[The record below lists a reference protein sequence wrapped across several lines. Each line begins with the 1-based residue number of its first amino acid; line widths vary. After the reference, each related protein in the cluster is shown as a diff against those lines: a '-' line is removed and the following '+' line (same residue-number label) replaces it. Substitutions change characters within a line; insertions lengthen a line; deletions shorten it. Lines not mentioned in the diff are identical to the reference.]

1 MNLLEVLISFIS
13 VFRDSQYKTHVFK
26 KKKIHYIF
34 KYIYS
39 VHKFKFRRHSVF
51 RHSKP
56 VSRLLISVLI
66 FNQSNSCIERNYKI
80 LYKKKKKKSSLT
92 SGLPRGRQRQSFV
105 ECGVVLKC
113 LLFLGVHSYITIST
127 EHCKGN
133 HGCESD
139 HKKKTIFWQLCLQG
153 SVGEWANYNVAH
165 LMPICHGYAGTS
177 LGLWFPAATTTHM
190 IVPHDWLHLIHI
202 LGY

>member
-1 MNLLEVLISFIS
+1 MFS
-13 VFRDSQYKTHVFK
+13 K
-26 KKKIHYIF
+26 KKKYI
-34 KYIYS
+34 IYS
-39 VHKFKFRRHSVF
+39 N
-51 RHSKP
+51 
-56 VSRLLISVLI
+56 I
-66 FNQSNSCIERNYKI
+66 FTVYTNSNSDVIQFLDTQN
-80 LYKKKKKKSSLT
+80 LYPDCSFQSSYLTSQIHVLKGTTKFYTKKKKKSSLT